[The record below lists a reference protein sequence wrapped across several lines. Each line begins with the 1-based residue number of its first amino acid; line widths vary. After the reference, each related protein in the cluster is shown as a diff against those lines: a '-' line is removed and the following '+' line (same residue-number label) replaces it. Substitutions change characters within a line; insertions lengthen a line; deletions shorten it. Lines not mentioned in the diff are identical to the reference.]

1 MSGRYKVPI
10 DRNVHAA
17 FRRFSREGMRR
28 RMLWLADVLD
38 GLALRLRAARR
49 ARDWAVRK
57 LR

>member
-1 MSGRYKVPI
+1 
-10 DRNVHAA
+10 
-17 FRRFSREGMRR
+17 
-28 RMLWLADVLD
+28 MLWLADVLD